1 VDAAIHQRTDQL
13 MSMTPIAG
21 RLTGVILGCGLV
33 LGSAG
38 PAHAAE
44 WDVDNLPTVDA
55 QTLAYTIGTFT
66 LDHSVSAWTLDYAI
80 QDLAT
85 TTHASGETVVT
96 LNADILFDFAKAVV
110 PPTAGARIAA
120 AVAKAPKGSAVS
132 IGGHTDDV
140 GTPANNLTLSQAR
153 AQAVAAA
160 VKRARPDLVLAVKGF
175 GEGSPVAANGNDSG
189 RSQNRRVEIRFA
201 G

>member
-1 VDAAIHQRTDQL
+1 
-13 MSMTPIAG
+13 MSMTRTAG
-21 RLTGVILGCGLV
+21 TLTGVILGCGLV

-38 PAHAAE
+38 PAHAAD
-44 WDVDNLPTVDA
+44 WDLDNLPAVDA
-55 QTLAYTIGTFT
+55 QALARSVGSFT
-66 LDHSVSAWTLDYAI
+66 LDHSVSAWTLDHSV

-85 TTHASGETVVT
+85 TTHTSGETVVT

-153 AQAVAAA
+153 AQAVAVA
-160 VKRARPDLVLAVKGF
+160 VKQARPDLVLTVKGF
-175 GEGSPVAANGNDSG
+175 GEGTPVAGNSTDAG
-189 RSQNRRVEIRFA
+189 RSENRRVEIRFT

>member
-1 VDAAIHQRTDQL
+1 
-13 MSMTPIAG
+13 MTPTTSI
-21 RLTGVILGCGLV
+21 RSGVAAVV
-33 LGSAG
+33 LGAVMVLSASV
-38 PAHAAE
+38 PAHAAD
-44 WDVDNLPTVDA
+44 WDLGHLPAFAFEAD
-55 QTLAYTIGTFT
+55 TLATSIIAWPSDARSLEATITT
-66 LDHSVSAWTLDYAI
+66 WSVDGSVE
-80 QDLAT
+80 DLET
-85 TTHASGETVVT
+85 TTHSSGETVVT

-153 AQAVAAA
+153 AQAVAVA
-160 VKRARPDLVLAVKGF
+160 VKRARPDLVLTVKGF
-175 GEGSPVAANGNDSG
+175 GEGTPVAGNSTDAG
-189 RSQNRRVEIRFA
+189 RSENRRVEIRFT

>member
-1 VDAAIHQRTDQL
+1 
-13 MSMTPIAG
+13 MTPTTSI
-21 RLTGVILGCGLV
+21 RSGVAAVV
-33 LGSAG
+33 LGAVMVLSASA
-38 PAHAAE
+38 PAHAAD
-44 WDVDNLPTVDA
+44 WDLGHLPAFAFDA
-55 QTLAYTIGTFT
+55 DTLATSIITWPSDARSLEATITT
-66 LDHSVSAWTLDYAI
+66 WSVDGSVE
-80 QDLAT
+80 DLET
-85 TTHASGETVVT
+85 TTHKSGETVVT

-140 GTPANNLTLSQAR
+140 GTPANNVTLSQAR

-160 VKRARPDLVLAVKGF
+160 VKQARPDLVLTVKGF
-175 GEGSPVAANGNDSG
+175 GEGRPVATNSTDAG
-189 RSQNRRVEIRFA
+189 RAENRRVEIRFA